1 MIPALQYLRH
11 GKALCGKVFR
21 RFVETFNYHNDFV
34 ANLKGDGDLPTSC
47 GVINLDRTDPFHPVI
62 RLNKNNLKIHT
73 GESATIPGR
82 FEISLKAE
90 DPQESDEEEEQEQ
103 TYSATFANPYYEIGG
118 KTYEMPADEEADP
131 PAVGLGGIKDGDIIV
146 LKIAAGQ
153 SRGEEL
159 VTVGSLAELQ
169 TLQEDVAY
177 YSIPLYK
184 VQGGSVVCD
193 FRTGPISGMGEFAS

>member
-1 MIPALQYLRH
+1 M
-11 GKALCGKVFR
+11 KS
-21 RFVETFNYHNDFV
+21 
-34 ANLKGDGDLPTSC
+34 LPTAPAPGTPVSSSL
-47 GVINLDRTDPFHPVI
+47 IRELIDAIRARTILRGPGYRTRETPNGTALEI
-62 RLNKNNLKIHT
+62 EGTAGGRTAYKK
-73 GESATIPGR
+73 IPGR

-103 TYSATFANPYYEIGG
+103 TYSATFANPYYDIGG